1 MSLKYLDEVGLAENI
16 AQEKLYIEGIRAAL
30 DAAKQDVIQ
39 VTNLGSATADKVG
52 IAYQYMGTTTGSY
65 KHGWFYE
72 AVEVT
77 PATDPATYTWQE
89 FEFGGGLPYA
99 TTAPSNPEDGD
110 VFVYIGAT
118 NLTYKKGG
126 TYQYSI
132 GTQFYAWG
140 SGYDFTL
147 SETPSVNDVI
157 YNSTGEATP
166 NYVVAY
172 DSVNDAIEDNNGD
185 TMARNSAKD
194 KVIGKGWTL
203 ISPYNAGV
211 GLEVDTITNT
221 LSTKIA
227 TNHSLGVVKGGSGT
241 NIEANGE
248 ITVVNR
254 LLERYEGAGA
264 YIDYSN
270 PIFLYT
276 GETTADFTHGG
287 IYEVTLTEVEPV
299 GTEDPSDE
307 GWYEYYNGSTYA
319 PTHDVTVNPQKT
331 YYEATYTLLS
341 SSGFTFNTDDFDVVD
356 SEISLDATQRTFTGT
371 AAEWEDVV
379 DKSIY
384 TIVNLTDDE
393 PAKAIPLYADMAVG
407 TIVPFGG
414 SSSVDGFLL
423 CDGSEYN
430 RTDYPELFEVIGTS
444 FGTPSANTKFKVPDL
459 REATTKGAGLTGLSN
474 NHLDANGLALGE
486 FINDRFQ
493 SHAHQTYVN
502 GDPNYPFKVT
512 NGTQGSSSG
521 WSGGSQHNLI
531 AMGVTSSSMRD
542 GATTEVK
549 AVGVNYLIKAKQI
562 ALPIDLQQQVVEANE
577 YSTTETIVGKWIDG
591 KPIYRKVFYND
602 NWTDDFSYDANALNI
617 DEVTSLKAMWNR
629 AGNWFEAPYAG
640 AGGFYSTLY
649 YNTSSKKINFEA
661 NVSHAG
667 ATNRTIIEYTKED

>member
-39 VTNLGSATADKVG
+39 VTSLGSATADKVG

-99 TTAPSNPEDGD
+99 ATAPSNPEDGD

-118 NLTYKKGG
+118 NLTYKKGS

-140 SGYDFTL
+140 SGNDFTL
-147 SETPSVNDVI
+147 SETPSVNDVL

-194 KVIGKGWTL
+194 KVMGTGWTL

-287 IYEVTLTEVEPV
+287 IYEVTLSEVEPV
-299 GTEDPSDE
+299 GTENPSEE
-307 GWYEYYNGSTYA
+307 GWYEYYNDSTYA
-319 PTHDVTVNPQKT
+319 PTYDVTVDPQKT

-356 SEISLDATQRTFTGT
+356 SEISLDATQRSFTGT
-371 AAEWEDVV
+371 QAEWDELTTTE
-379 DKSIY
+379 KAKY
-384 TIVNLTDDE
+384 TLVNIIDSYDTE
-393 PAKAIPLYADMAVG
+393 NILYADMPIG

-414 SSSVDGFLL
+414 SGAPTMFLL
-423 CDGSEYN
+423 CDGSEVAKA
-430 RTDYPELFEVIGTS
+430 TYPELYEVIGDA
-444 FGTPSANTKFKVPDL
+444 FGTASDATLFRLPDL
-459 REATTKGAGLTGLSN
+459 RECVPVGVGKNVTKSIA
-474 NHLDANGLALGE
+474 NHDRYNLGQFKDDALGTH
-486 FINDRFQ
+486 D
-493 SHAHQTYVN
+493 HPLKTVTTATYNTAGVPVGVAVN
-502 GDPNYPFKVT
+502 NTPT
-512 NGTQGSSSG
+512 T
-521 WSGGSQHNLI
+521 
-531 AMGVTSSSMRD
+531 
-542 GATTEVK
+542 ATHGK
-549 AVGVNYLIKAKQI
+549 QVGVNYIIKAKESGM
-562 ALPIDLQQQVVEANE
+562 PTDVTEGVRDVVSEME
-577 YSTTETIVGKWIDG
+577 SYTTAETDTGKTWIDG
-591 KPIYRKVFYND
+591 KRIYRKVFTGTFNTG
-602 NWTDDFSYDANALNI
+602 NVVSTDLENI
-617 DEVTSLKAMWNR
+617 DEITLFQGFTTFTNGFSSML
-629 AGNWFEAPYAG
+629 PYAD
-640 AGGFYSTLY
+640 
-649 YNTSSKKINFEA
+649 
-661 NVSHAG
+661 SHIVASVRLNENNDFVFWLESPW
-667 ATNRTIIEYTKED
+667 TNNAYKVIIEYTKTT